1 MQLDGMEHVM
11 TEHVVAGGSGHKMAR
26 CIEGASR
33 DNQLT
38 SLHISTCICVQLRIW
53 VRMFVDHF
61 VLFVCLFVDFLDL
74 FIDHHFIILY
84 VAKLITEQVSR
95 TYGCTPLAV
104 QASGTLAPER

>member
-38 SLHISTCICVQLRIW
+38 SLHISTCNCVQLRVW
-53 VRMFVDHF
+53 VCMFVYHF
-61 VLFVCLFVDFLDL
+61 VLFVCLFVDVLDL
-74 FIDHHFIILY
+74 FILIIISSFCLW
-84 VAKLITEQVSR
+84 LSSSLSR
-95 TYGCTPLAV
+95 CLGHMAV
-104 QASGTLAPER
+104 PR